1 MELTSFIHQSISYM
15 SSWALRFVAE
25 LEIANHIKAYGGPMP
40 LHELARSI
48 PIPPE
53 KDLTLDSLMKL
64 LVHQR
69 VFAKCEGGYL
79 LTPISE
85 MMLSGGANMGAF
97 VRFATEPSPEQ
108 LLFTSKWF
116 KDTGKSTVFELA
128 HNGKQAWEVMKEKPE
143 LGNLF
148 NDAMASHSR
157 EFVKILVAR
166 YPEIF
171 EGINNLV
178 DVGGGTGSTVKIIA
192 DSFPDLRCTVFDLPH
207 VIDNSLNNDS
217 ISVVGGDMFDK
228 IPPAD
233 AILLKT
239 ILHDWS
245 DEDCVRILKKC
256 KKAIDSTLN
265 NGKVI
270 IVEMILDVETD
281 APKET
286 ETKLIYNLSLLF
298 FFGSNERTK
307 KEWHDLILRAGYSDY
322 KIYPARMPLY
332 SVIELYP

>member
-1 MELTSFIHQSISYM
+1 MELTGFIHQSISFM

-48 PIPPE
+48 PIPPG
-53 KDLTLDSLMKL
+53 KDLTLESLMGL

-69 VFAKCEGGYL
+69 VFAKCEGGYQ

-85 MMLSGGANMGAF
+85 IMLSEGANMGAF

-148 NDAMASHSR
+148 NDAMSSLSK
-157 EFVKILVAR
+157 EFVRILVAR

-228 IPPAD
+228 IPLAD

-239 ILHDWS
+239 VLHDWS

-256 KKAIDSTLN
+256 KEAIDSTIN
-265 NGKVI
+265 KGKVI
-270 IVEMILDVETD
+270 VVEMVLDAETD
-281 APKET
+281 DSKET

-298 FFGSNERTK
+298 FFGSKERTK
-307 KEWHDLILRAGYSDY
+307 KEWHDLILGAGYSDY

>member
-1 MELTSFIHQSISYM
+1 MELTSFIHLSVSFM
-15 SSWALRFVAE
+15 SSWALRHVAD
-25 LEIANHIKAYGGPMP
+25 LEIVNHIKAYGGPMP

-53 KDLTLDSLMKL
+53 KDFALDSLMEF

-85 MMLSGGANMGAF
+85 LMLNEGANMGAF
-97 VRFATEPSPEQ
+97 VCLATESAPQ
-108 LLFTSKWF
+108 HLFFTSKWF
-116 KDTGKSTVFELA
+116 KDTGKSTVFQLA
-128 HNGKQAWEVMKEKPE
+128 HNGKQPWEVQKEKPE

-148 NDAMASHSR
+148 NDAMASHSKESVR
-157 EFVKILVAR
+157 IIVAT

-171 EGINNLV
+171 DGINNLV

-207 VIDNSLNNDS
+207 VVDNSLNNDS

-239 ILHDWS
+239 VLHDWS

-256 KKAIDSTLN
+256 KEAIDSTIN

-270 IVEMILDVETD
+270 VVEIVLDAETD
-281 APKET
+281 DSKET
-286 ETKLIYNLSLLF
+286 ETKLIYNLCLMF
-298 FFGSNERTK
+298 QFGGKERTK
-307 KEWHDLILRAGYSDY
+307 KEWHDLILGAGYSDY